1 MLSERGVAGTVAL
14 YFRCILCENYSPNSF
29 SIFLMRSVLVNLV
42 SLSFFSS
49 VCPLTPMFFE
59 IFTIKILLFR

>member
-42 SLSFFSS
+42 SLSFFFFS
-49 VCPLTPMFFE
+49 VSPNTNVF
-59 IFTIKILLFR
+59 